1 MITQSTH
8 TWLDE
13 VVGGGRDS
21 KPVGH
26 VRRAEVVHFI
36 VEDYSSGSRHNF
48 GTKADQTN
56 KININE

>member
-13 VVGGGRDS
+13 VVGRGRDS

-26 VRRAEVVHFI
+26 VRRAEVIHFI
-36 VEDYSSGSRHNF
+36 VKDYSSGSRHNF
-48 GTKADQTN
+48 GTKAEEIKQLF
-56 KININE
+56 IE